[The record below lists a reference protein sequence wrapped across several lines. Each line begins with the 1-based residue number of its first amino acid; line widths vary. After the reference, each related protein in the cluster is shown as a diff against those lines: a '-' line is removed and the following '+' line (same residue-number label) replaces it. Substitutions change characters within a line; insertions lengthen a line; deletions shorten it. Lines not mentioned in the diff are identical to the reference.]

1 MILWFGFALMTA
13 AAIGAVLW
21 PLKRGGASRGG
32 SDVEVYRDQLNEIKR
47 DRSNGLIGEAEA
59 EAARVEVSRR
69 LIAAADVAEVK
80 IPQSDNAQAGRRRWT
95 AVAALALLPAVAVT
109 SYLALGSPE
118 MPGAPLAS
126 RGGAAAENR
135 SIEAL
140 VAQVE
145 AHVEASPND
154 GKAWEVL
161 APVYMRLGRAD
172 DAVTAWRNAIRLNGS
187 SASREADFGE
197 AVVAAADGV
206 VTPEAKA
213 AFERALA
220 LDKQDVMARFYLG
233 MAADQD
239 GRRADAD
246 SIWGELLA
254 SAPPGATWV
263 EAVRHAMARPTQAA
277 ARSPTLQN
285 RAQL

>member
-1 MILWFGFALMTA
+1 
-13 AAIGAVLW
+13 
-21 PLKRGGASRGG
+21 
-32 SDVEVYRDQLNEIKR
+32 
-47 DRSNGLIGEAEA
+47 
-59 EAARVEVSRR
+59 
-69 LIAAADVAEVK
+69 
-80 IPQSDNAQAGRRRWT
+80 
-95 AVAALALLPAVAVT
+95 
-109 SYLALGSPE
+109 